1 MPVQVLFKIAQVR
14 PADRTTFGIDSHPHK
29 VSGCFP
35 ISAVLGR
42 GDKIVLLKELRDE
55 LLRALPV
62 VRALRL
68 VHELLHDLREFVVA
82 CFLSLL

>member
-14 PADRTTFGIDSHPHK
+14 PADRTTFRINSHSHQ
-29 VSGCFP
+29 VSGSLAV
-35 ISAVLGR
+35 SAVLGR
-42 GDKIVLLKELRDE
+42 GDKIVLLEELRDE
-55 LLRALPV
+55 LLCALPV

-68 VHELLHDLREFVVA
+68 VHQLLHDLREFVVA